1 MNARSHERFEVE
13 DVATVVRMTTK
24 QLTALHHDDQRKV
37 NSASTVKAQT
47 TTAKTVP
54 RRSALARM
62 TELVT
67 TVMRW
72 VTLDGIV
79 RRQEDLDDESL
90 SQLKMMNILSQSL
103 LLSL

>member
-1 MNARSHERFEVE
+1 
-13 DVATVVRMTTK
+13 
-24 QLTALHHDDQRKV
+24 
-37 NSASTVKAQT
+37 
-47 TTAKTVP
+47 
-54 RRSALARM
+54 M